1 MASLTEL
8 QHQLE
13 TGHLSLAEFQAQAQ
27 ALHQQLFALVPALV
41 RSEVHQIL
49 IDGDGVRFVMGDE
62 AVALWCPPD
71 DPEAPPLDALNFG
84 AHELDAT
91 ALINPLAAGARAILM
106 VGAGLGYHAL
116 RLAQREAKAQ
126 VHAFEPGLR
135 RFEWLS
141 RNLAL
146 NALGERVRL
155 YAHALAEAN
164 GTLQLRTLA
173 PALTLDTWCA
183 HSGVAPDF
191 IHCAG
196 TGQALHLLTG
206 GAETLARHRPR
217 LFCAL
222 PVEREAVLQGFA
234 ALGYRAWVLGDYGL
248 QDPADLDTP
257 TAPGQG
263 VFLHPEVHGQLI
275 SELTELP

>member
-1 MASLTEL
+1 
-8 QHQLE
+8 
-13 TGHLSLAEFQAQAQ
+13 
-27 ALHQQLFALVPALV
+27 
-41 RSEVHQIL
+41 
-49 IDGDGVRFVMGDE
+49 MGDE

-71 DPEAPPLDALNFG
+71 EPEAPPLDALNFG

-91 ALINPLAAGARAILM
+91 ALINALAAGARAILM
-106 VGAGLGYHAL
+106 VGAGLGYHTL

-126 VHAFEPGLR
+126 VHAFEPCLR

-146 NALGERVRL
+146 NALSERVRL

-164 GTLQLRTLA
+164 GTLQLRTVV

-191 IHCAG
+191 IHCAS
-196 TGQALHLLTG
+196 TSQALQLSKG
-206 GAETLARHRPR
+206 GFETLARYRPR

-222 PVEREAVLQGFA
+222 PPAREAVLRGFA

-248 QDPADLDTP
+248 QEPVEMAGP
-257 TAPGQG
+257 MSGSFG
-263 VFLHPEVHGQLI
+263 VFLHPETHAQLI